1 MEPATLSEAVSKLH
15 TAPETFASFY
25 RRLVDLQFPLDVA
38 EVLELRYQFNH
49 AIDHAPEQVA
59 SADFN
64 HFRATHLKEVESL
77 GLDSHRHSDRL
88 VRLLAWV
95 RELHLQHSI
104 DSRNQENYLRRALAN
119 NAKARERSRRYAKIA
134 GLATLALAAVW
145 WAIPQPAWWAHLTV
159 LAGVYFSGDYFYSL
173 SILKREQ
180 VLLAKR
186 LEEVLARRV
195 RALDWR
201 RLTRNVAIVLG
212 YARPRGV
219 QAFTIQG
226 ELEDAHL
233 AL

>member
-1 MEPATLSEAVSKLH
+1 MEPATLSEAVSKLQ
-15 TAPETFASFY
+15 TTPEAFASFY

-104 DSRNQENYLRRALAN
+104 DSRNQENYLRRALGN
-119 NAKARERSRRYAKIA
+119 NAKARERSRRYANIA
-134 GLATLALAAVW
+134 GVATLALTAAW
-145 WAIPQPAWWAHLTV
+145 WIIPNPAWWAHAIV
-159 LAGVYFSGDYFYSL
+159 LAGLYFSGDYFYSL

-180 VLLAKR
+180 VLLGKR
-186 LEEVLARRV
+186 LEQVLARRV

-201 RLTRNVAIVLG
+201 RLTRNIAIVLG

-219 QAFTIQG
+219 QAFTLQG
-226 ELEDAHL
+226 DVEDAHL